1 MPTETFF
8 KLPEEKKNRIVE
20 ASIKEFTRVPIEEV
34 SIKNIV
40 EEAGIARG
48 SFYQYFRS
56 KSDLLDFILKKDF
69 DLMEDFIIQSLEKNN
84 GDIFQV
90 FIELFDYVV
99 EEIFTK
105 ENIEFHKKFFE
116 NLKTK
121 DNMFAHF
128 SCINMNEECIDE
140 MKSIFER
147 KKVVEKIDVANLKIE
162 DEKDLKVVLNMLV
175 SIMKKSI
182 ITSFQYTS
190 FKEGKN
196 EYIKMIEILK
206 YGALKS

>member
-8 KLPEEKKNRIVE
+8 KLPEEKKNRIDE

-69 DLMEDFIIQSLEKNN
+69 DLMEYFIIQSLEKNN

-140 MKSIFER
+140 MKPIFER

>member
-140 MKSIFER
+140 MKPIFER